1 MLTPSRLS
9 DLVVLELTQPRGKA
23 FQKAKQKAVI
33 VDLRGAIQLV
43 NCEGQHVAAEF
54 MGLYYSQKDL
64 GCTQVTIPQLS

>member
-9 DLVVLELTQPRGKA
+9 GLVVLELTRPRGKA

-33 VDLRGAIQLV
+33 DDLRGAIQLV

-54 MGLYYSQKDL
+54 HEFYYSQKDL
-64 GCTQVTIPQLS
+64 GCT